1 MGYDISEVYQSN
13 SDFLK
18 ADDIGTNFWT
28 VTINAVYMKNF
39 DDGSRK
45 LFIMFQE
52 LDKGL
57 VLNKTNA
64 DTIGDLYGRNTDN
77 WIGKPVMLFT
87 APVDYQGKKVQ
98 AIRLRAPAQQQ
109 AMPQRQPGQIQ
120 PQANMRQGDAWNT
133 AQSPNRPLN
142 NQPQKYAQASG
153 VDFNPPAPPPED
165 NEIPF

>member
-18 ADDIGTNFWT
+18 AEDIGANFWT
-28 VTINAVYMKNF
+28 ANIKAVDMKNF

-45 LFIMFQE
+45 LFIMFHE

-64 DTIGDLYGRNTDN
+64 DTLGDLYGRNTDGWVN
-77 WIGKPVMLFT
+77 RPVMLMT
-87 APVDYQGKKVQ
+87 MPVDYQGKKVQ

-109 AMPQRQPGQIQ
+109 AMPARQPGQMQ
-120 PQANMRQGDAWNT
+120 PQANT
-133 AQSPNRPLN
+133 ATGQAFQNSSQRPLEPVGN
-142 NQPQKYAQASG
+142 
-153 VDFNPPAPPPED
+153 DFNPPAPPPTD
-165 NEIPF
+165 SDIPF

>member
-18 ADDIGTNFWT
+18 ADDIGSNFWT
-28 VTINAVYMKNF
+28 ATINGVDMKNF

-45 LFIMFQE
+45 LFILFQE

-77 WIGKPVMLFT
+77 WTGKQIMLFT

-98 AIRLRAPAQQQ
+98 AIRVRGPAQQQ
-109 AMPQRQPGQIQ
+109 AMPLRQPGQMQ
-120 PQANMRQGDAWNT
+120 PQANMNPGGAWNGQ
-133 AQSPNRPLN
+133 QSHQRPL
-142 NQPQKYAQASG
+142 QQSYAQASG
-153 VDFNPPAPPPED
+153 ADFNPPAPPPED
-165 NEIPF
+165 NPF

>member
-18 ADDIGTNFWT
+18 AEDIGANFWT
-28 VTINAVYMKNF
+28 VTVNKVDMKSF

-45 LFIMFQE
+45 LLVMFQE

-64 DTIGDLYGRNTDN
+64 DTLGDLYGRNTDGWVN
-77 WIGKPVMLFT
+77 RQIMLMT
-87 APVDYQGKKVQ
+87 MPVDYQGKKVQ

-109 AMPQRQPGQIQ
+109 AMPQRQPGQLQ
-120 PQANMRQGDAWNT
+120 PQAHTNMGP
-133 AQSPNRPLN
+133 AQTSYQRPLE
-142 NQPQKYAQASG
+142 QTYSQASG
-153 VDFNPPAPPPED
+153 GDFNPPAPPPAD
-165 NEIPF
+165 NPFGGV

>member
-18 ADDIGTNFWT
+18 ADDIGSNFWT
-28 VTINAVYMKNF
+28 ATINAVDMKNF

-64 DTIGDLYGRNTDN
+64 DTIGDLYGRNTDH
-77 WIGKPVMLFT
+77 WTGKQILLFT

-98 AIRLRAPAQQQ
+98 AIRVRGPAQQQ
-109 AMPQRQPGQIQ
+109 PMPQRQPGQIQ
-120 PQANMRQGDAWNT
+120 PQANMRQGGAWNGQ
-133 AQSPNRPLN
+133 QSPQRPL
-142 NQPQKYAQASG
+142 QQAYAQASG
-153 VDFNPPAPPPED
+153 ADFNPPAPPPED

>member
-18 ADDIGTNFWT
+18 AEDIGANFWT
-28 VTINAVYMKNF
+28 ATVKGVDMKSF

-45 LFIMFQE
+45 LLLMFHE

-64 DTIGDLYGRNTDN
+64 DTIGELYGKNTDGWVN
-77 WIGKPVMLFT
+77 RQVMLMT
-87 APVDYQGKKVQ
+87 MPVDYQGKKVQ

-109 AMPQRQPGQIQ
+109 AMPQRQPGQLQ
-120 PQANMRQGDAWNT
+120 PQATPGPMPTSHQ
-133 AQSPNRPLN
+133 RPLD
-142 NQPQKYAQASG
+142 YAQASG
-153 VDFNPPAPPPED
+153 ADFNPPAPPPSD
-165 NEIPF
+165 NQFGGV

>member
-18 ADDIGTNFWT
+18 AEDIGANFWT
-28 VTINAVYMKNF
+28 ATISQVDMKQF

-45 LFIMFQE
+45 LFIMFHE

-64 DTIGDLYGRNTDN
+64 DTIGDLYGKNTDGWVN
-77 WIGKPVMLFT
+77 QQVMLMT
-87 APVDYQGKKVQ
+87 MPVDYQGKKVQ

-120 PQANMRQGDAWNT
+120 PQARTNPGPGYGA
-133 AQSPNRPLN
+133 
-142 NQPQKYAQASG
+142 ASG
-153 VDFNPPAPPPED
+153 GTVAYDDRNPPPITENPLAAG
-165 NEIPF
+165 